1 MAVRLDPIE
10 PLRVGGDPFMDNLGR
25 LRVDD
30 LVVSTL
36 NNGNRAGDFIQVA
49 SEIVDSPTKLVKRT
63 NGNMAVVGFRVLRF
77 VQAEGHDPFP

>member
-10 PLRVGGDPFMDNLGR
+10 PFLVGGDPIMDNLGR

-36 NNGNRAGDFIQVA
+36 NNGNRTGNVIQVA

-63 NGNMAVVGFRVLRF
+63 NGNM
-77 VQAEGHDPFP
+77 